1 MTSTPADRCAGPGQK
16 LLAVE
21 QARQRILEAVQAVTA
36 VEQLH
41 LRAAL
46 GRVLLEPL
54 VANIDVPPFANSA
67 MDGFAVRSQDCSG
80 PTPTELEVIG
90 ASFAGRPFD
99 GEMVEQQS
107 VRIMT
112 GAVLPQGADAVL
124 MQEHVKHE
132 DGRISF
138 DGTSVK
144 PGMNVRYAGED
155 SRQGDTILE
164 AGIKLG
170 AAEIGL
176 LASVGV
182 SEVRVSRRL
191 RVAFFSTGDELTAIG
206 TPLSKGQIYDSNRYT
221 LFAMLSKLDV
231 ECYDLGVIPDR
242 REAVRAAFQQAGEM
256 ADLILTSGGVS
267 VGEADYVT
275 ETLGELGEINFWRM
289 AMKPG
294 KPLAF
299 GKMGNGV
306 FFGLPGNPV
315 SVMVT
320 FYQFVLPTI
329 RKMSGEK
336 EREAL
341 LIQARCLQ
349 DLNKAP
355 GRMEFQRGIL
365 NRESDSGWSVSST
378 GLQGSHV
385 LSSMSRSNCF
395 ILLPAESS
403 GVKKGE
409 LVTVQPF
416 LDFD

>member
-1 MTSTPADRCAGPGQK
+1 MTSTPADRCADPGQK

-144 PGMNVRYAGED
+144 SGMNVRYAGED

-221 LFAMLSKLDV
+221 LFAMLSKLGV

-299 GKMGNGV
+299 GKMGNGI

-378 GLQGSHV
+378 GLQGSHL

-416 LDFD
+416 LDFG